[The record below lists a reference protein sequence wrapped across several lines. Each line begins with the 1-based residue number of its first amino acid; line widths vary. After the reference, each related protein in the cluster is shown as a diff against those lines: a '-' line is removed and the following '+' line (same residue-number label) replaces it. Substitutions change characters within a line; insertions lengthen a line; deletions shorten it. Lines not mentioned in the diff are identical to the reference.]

1 MTKTKPSLY
10 VCISFVDHFFYLFF
24 FILWCRDAMNSM
36 ATVTIGHFDSWLCL
50 DVSPS
55 GQCMPGIRRWAV
67 WESNVTGGGGIRT
80 EQRQYMPS
88 KYVTVYR
95 AETQILCWYNR
106 DTRTPNSHCP
116 VDFWETL
123 LYWMSWEMFTSYL
136 ASYSLVVFAKAIAHI

>member
-1 MTKTKPSLY
+1 
-10 VCISFVDHFFYLFF
+10 
-24 FILWCRDAMNSM
+24 MNSM

-88 KYVTVYR
+88 KYVTVHR
-95 AETQILCWYNR
+95 AEPQSSV
-106 DTRTPNSHCP
+106 DTIGIHEHPNSHCP
-116 VDFWETL
+116 VDF
-123 LYWMSWEMFTSYL
+123 
-136 ASYSLVVFAKAIAHI
+136 

>member
-1 MTKTKPSLY
+1 MQVCLY
-10 VCISFVDHFFYLFF
+10 VWISFVAHFFYLFF
-24 FILWCRDAMNSM
+24 FILCRDAMNSM
-36 ATVTIGHFDSWLCL
+36 ATVTIGHFHSWLCL

-95 AETQILCWYNR
+95 TEPQILCWYKNTHLSLSSGLLR
-106 DTRTPNSHCP
+106 N
-116 VDFWETL
+116 FTL
-123 LYWMSWEMFTSYL
+123 LDELRNVYQLFDQLLISG
-136 ASYSLVVFAKAIAHI
+136 AC